1 MNWRRSLLVLCC
13 ASLALGGITGTARA
27 QERSLSDL
35 AFMSGCWRGNL
46 AGRNG
51 TVEERYN
58 PAAGGLMLGT
68 SQTIV
73 DGRTVFFEFIKI
85 EQSEGGIVMTP
96 APRGKPSVP
105 FKLVSLAGK
114 KAVFENPEH
123 DFPKRIIYQL
133 RDDGSLVARIE
144 GDKPEQ
150 SQEFV
155 MPPIPCGTSLSP
167 LPAGGMG
174 GLGRGYAARHSE

>member
-1 MNWRRSLLVLCC
+1 MTWRRCLLVLCC
-13 ASLALGGITGTARA
+13 ASLALGGMRGAARA

-35 AFMSGCWRGNL
+35 AFMAGCWRGTV
-46 AGRNG
+46 AEGG

-58 PAAGGLMLGT
+58 PPAGGLMLGT

-73 DGRTVFFEFIKI
+73 DGRTVFFEFLKI

-114 KAVFENPEH
+114 KAVFENLEH

-150 SQEFV
+150 SQELV

-174 GLGRGYAARHSE
+174 GLGRGYAARHLE